1 MGKANNQSI
10 FERGNRQTVGTVEA
24 VAKQKDMPVLS
35 LPTAGRPA
43 AIVTLLLL
51 ICWLILAGFPFLWT
65 LWGSFKVE
73 ADFFSKVDWRY
84 VLDGTHTLIET
95 GSAFT
100 TDAYHGVLV
109 KESFLQP
116 LMRTLLLVIGT
127 VCISLTFGTLGG
139 YALSRS
145 NYRYAFLILLFA
157 LTCRALPHITLVA
170 GYLNPLFALGLWG
183 DLPIAII
190 VLVAINQPFTLWI
203 MYAFFRGVS
212 TELDDS
218 AMLDGCSRIQAF
230 RHVIVPLM
238 WPGVVTAGLFSFLLA
253 YNDFV
258 VTALL
263 LDQDSQSAVP
273 AIAAFLGTTFE
284 SGRIMYAVAA
294 VMTITAPL
302 VLVVLF
308 FQRRLIA
315 GFALATGK

>member
-1 MGKANNQSI
+1 MGKSNIQGIPDNSDRSASVDEVVSMSI
-10 FERGNRQTVGTVEA
+10 NA
-24 VAKQKDMPVLS
+24 PVLS
-35 LPTAGRPA
+35 LPKASKPA
-43 AIVTLLLL
+43 ALATLLLMTL
-51 ICWLILAGFPFLWT
+51 WLVFAGFPFLWT

-84 VLDGTHTLIET
+84 VLQGTQTLLET

-100 TDAYHGVLV
+100 TGAYHGILVEESFWQPMLRTLVLV
-109 KESFLQP
+109 
-116 LMRTLLLVIGT
+116 VGT
-127 VCISLTFGTLGG
+127 VSISLVFGTLGG

-145 NYRYAFLILLFA
+145 SYRYGFWILLFA
-157 LTCRALPHITLVA
+157 LACRALPHITLVA

-190 VLVAINQPFTLWI
+190 VLVAINQPFTLWL
-203 MYAFFRGVS
+203 MYAFFRNVS
-212 TELDDS
+212 TEFDDS

-238 WPGVVTAGLFSFLLA
+238 WPGVITAGLFSFLLA

-258 VTALL
+258 VTSLI
-263 LDQDSQSAVP
+263 LDQDSHSAVP
-273 AIAAFLGTTFE
+273 AIAAYLGTTFE

-302 VLVVLF
+302 LLVVLL

-315 GFALATGK
+315 GFAIAPGK